1 MTNLQTTCF
10 TDEELALHALE
21 EYLEEGEDRD
31 EMEAFIEEH
40 AQELLEE
47 LLEDGHDKDE
57 MKGFIEIFG
66 SKAFYEN
73 YEDYLR
79 MIDQYDQETV
89 DAFLN
94 ADFDIDDISRLED
107 AYYGQYD
114 SEEEFAENFVTE
126 CYGMPDMP
134 SWIAIDWKETW
145 EDGLSWDYTFYNGF
159 VFCNH
164 F

>member
-1 MTNLQTTCF
+1 MELSPTTSF
-10 TDEELALHALE
+10 SFDDYA
-21 EYLEEGEDRD
+21 
-31 EMEAFIEEH
+31 EA
-40 AQELLEE
+40 LLEE
-47 LLEDGHDKDE
+47 LLEDDHDEDE
-57 MKGFIEIFG
+57 MKAFIEEHG

-73 YEDYLR
+73 YEDYAK
-79 MIDQYDQETV
+79 MVDQYDQETV
-89 DAFLN
+89 DAFLG
-94 ADFDIDDISRLED
+94 ADFDIDDISKLED

-114 SEEEFAENFVTE
+114 SEEEFAENFVNE
-126 CYGMPDMP
+126 CYGLPDMP

>member
-1 MTNLQTTCF
+1 MLTTSF
-10 TDEELALHALE
+10 TDEELALNALE

-40 AQELLEE
+40 
-47 LLEDGHDKDE
+47 GHKSFYNHFDEYRQAVKD
-57 MKGFIEIFG
+57 
-66 SKAFYEN
+66 
-73 YEDYLR
+73 
-79 MIDQYDQETV
+79 YDQETV
-89 DAFLN
+89 DAFLG

-114 SEEEFAENFVTE
+114 SEEDFTENFVSE
-126 CYGMPDMP
+126 CYGLPRDFP
-134 SWIAIDWKETW
+134 TWIKIDWKETW

-164 F
+164 Y